1 MKIYF
6 ALLLITL
13 VFGHGLNVVEEKIE
27 EEDRRELLVVA
38 SVAIAACISGVVGG
52 IVGAVSGKGID
63 ACGGRRDKMIVV
75 IRDERTG
82 EFKQQGRRRLLGGD
96 VKAAAGDTN
105 AASDTNAMG
114 VLFDSNGVTCPSDA
128 EHVVVALQKNS
139 NDDGSH
145 FFTIPN
151 QYFDD
156 KAFEKLPA
164 RQKENFQKLR
174 TKTLPYNSN
183 SLPSK
188 KSTSWRPRNV
198 LEIPAIQSLKT
209 MLGLRRPDPFSRS

>member
-1 MKIYF
+1 MACTSWRK
-6 ALLLITL
+6 
-13 VFGHGLNVVEEKIE
+13 KIE
-27 EEDRRELLVVA
+27 EEDRRELLIVTSA
-38 SVAIAACISGVVGG
+38 IIAACISGAVGG
-52 IVGAVSGKGID
+52 IVGAVASKGID
-63 ACGGRRDKMIVV
+63 SCGGRRDKTIVI

-82 EFKQQGRRRLLGGD
+82 EYKQQGRRRLLGGD
-96 VKAAAGDTN
+96 VKAATG
-105 AASDTNAMG
+105 DTNAMG

-145 FFTIPN
+145 YFTIPD

-164 RQKENFQKLR
+164 NQKELFQKLR

>member
-13 VFGHGLNVVEEKIE
+13 VFGHGLHVVEEKIE
-27 EEDRRELLVVA
+27 EEDRRELLIVTSAV
-38 SVAIAACISGVVGG
+38 IAACISGAVGG
-52 IVGAVSGKGID
+52 IVSAVATKGID
-63 ACGGRRDKMIVV
+63 SCGGRRDKTIVI
-75 IRDERTG
+75 IRDEKTG
-82 EFKQQGRRRLLGGD
+82 EYKQQGRRLLLGGD
-96 VKAAAGDTN
+96 VKAAGGGDTN
-105 AASDTNAMG
+105 ANG
-114 VLFDSNGVTCPSDA
+114 VLFDSNGVTCPSDS

-139 NDDGSH
+139 DDDGSY
-145 FFTIPN
+145 FFTIPD
-151 QYFDD
+151 QFFDD
-156 KAFEKLPA
+156 KAYEKLPA
-164 RQKENFQKLR
+164 KQKNLFEKLR

-209 MLGLRRPDPFSRS
+209 MLGLRRPDPSSRS

>member
-1 MKIYF
+1 
-6 ALLLITL
+6 LLLITL

-63 ACGGRRDKMIVV
+63 ACGGRRDKTIV
-75 IRDERTG
+75 IIHDKRTG

-164 RQKENFQKLR
+164 RQKELFQKLR